1 MIQLCVTLTL
11 MSVSLD
17 SMPDL
22 TMMQSKYSRQVLI
35 NSILG
40 FTCTLG
46 MGIFYARGNDA
57 YEDYKNSQSMN
68 AAIEAWD
75 RVKINDTA
83 RNVFAVGAV
92 FFLARAVYYQVR
104 RASLSRLKTFA
115 PVFEMHY
122 ACGPK
127 MIIGIQKDL

>member
-11 MSVSLD
+11 MSASLD

-22 TMMQSKYSRQVLI
+22 EMMRTRYSRHVLI

-46 MGIFYARGNDA
+46 VGFFYVRGSDA
-57 YEDYKNSQSMN
+57 YEDYRTSQSMS

-75 RVKINDTA
+75 RVKISDTA
-83 RNVFAVGAV
+83 RNLCAVGAV
-92 FFLARAVYYQVR
+92 FFFTRAVYYQVR
-104 RASLSRLKTFA
+104 RASLSRSKVFT

-122 ACGPK
+122 TYGPK
-127 MIIGIQKDL
+127 MIIGLQKDL